1 MLLTCFQAI
10 GYADSAVPHWTAG
23 VASPVRS
30 GNEPHINTLA
40 AFLCL
45 VAQFMGGRAEGAERL
60 AGAPPVLQTSVR
72 SPTRFVSG
80 LAVFNRNW
88 SNTMFVHPQGA
99 AAPSVFSFNQDN
111 TIRVVTDEKGD
122 SWFCAIDVCAVLGY
136 VNTRDAIAK
145 HCREKGV
152 AKRDTLTAGG
162 AQALI
167 YINEPNL
174 YRLIIKSR
182 KPEAI
187 RFEEWVM
194 EEVLPA
200 LRKHGRY
207 ESQEE
212 VLGAFVLM
220 HGNQQLAGERF
231 LVTFSDDGDSYRAKR
246 LENGVCVMT
255 PSAMLKAIMD
265 PNGIYVTTE
274 ELFQFIHNCHEKL
287 KQRFQAYEYKKNA
300 IRKNALVRQS
310 A

>member
-30 GNEPHINTLA
+30 GNEPHRNTSA

-80 LAVFNRNW
+80 LAVHNRNW
-88 SNTMFVHPQGA
+88 SNAMFVHSQGA
-99 AAPSVFSFNQDN
+99 TAPSVFSFSQDN
-111 TIRVVTDEKGD
+111 AIRVITDDNGEL
-122 SWFCAIDVCAVLGY
+122 WFCAIDVCEVLNY
-136 VNTRDAIAK
+136 TNPRKTVSD
-145 HCREKGV
+145 HCRKKGV
-152 AKRDTLTAGG
+152 TKRDTLTQGG

>member
-1 MLLTCFQAI
+1 
-10 GYADSAVPHWTAG
+10 
-23 VASPVRS
+23 
-30 GNEPHINTLA
+30 
-40 AFLCL
+40 
-45 VAQFMGGRAEGAERL
+45 
-60 AGAPPVLQTSVR
+60 
-72 SPTRFVSG
+72 
-80 LAVFNRNW
+80 
-88 SNTMFVHPQGA
+88 MFVHPQGA
-99 AAPSVFSFNQDN
+99 SSPSVFSFNQDN
-111 TIRVVTDEKGD
+111 TIRVVTDDKGD
-122 SWFCAIDVCAVLGY
+122 SWFCAIDVCSVLGY

-152 AKRDTLTAGG
+152 AKRDTLTPGG

-207 ESQEE
+207 ESQGE

-220 HGNQQLAGERF
+220 HGSQKLAGERF
-231 LVTFSDDGDSYRAKR
+231 LVTFSDEGDSYRAKR
-246 LENGVCVMT
+246 LDYGVHVMT
-255 PSAMLKAIMD
+255 PSDMLKAIME

-274 ELFQFIHNCHEKL
+274 ELFKFIGNCQEKL
-287 KQRFQAYEYKKNA
+287 KQRIQAYEYKNKA
-300 IRKNALVRQS
+300 MRKNALVRQS